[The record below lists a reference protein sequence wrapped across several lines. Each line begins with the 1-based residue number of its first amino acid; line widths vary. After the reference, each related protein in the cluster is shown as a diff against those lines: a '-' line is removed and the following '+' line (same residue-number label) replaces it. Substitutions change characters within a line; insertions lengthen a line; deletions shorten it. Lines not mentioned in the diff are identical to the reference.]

1 MASAQRSLIAGSE
14 ETSIGVAVC
23 LSIPC
28 CKIGILQRTTSTTA
42 LRGAAT
48 SLERAERRRGS
59 ILSMRFLLCTARR
72 SVMVWRP
79 EITAGGCIFLN
90 FLRLTPKRGEGKQRN
105 IIDRVGGL
113 GGGHTYSQSGGC
125 PNLQFPV
132 AKPGYSGSAKWQSKW
147 HTPDYGPA
155 TCLNT
160 LFLPNEL

>member
-14 ETSIGVAVC
+14 ETSLGVALC

-79 EITAGGCIFLN
+79 EITAGGSIFLK

-113 GGGHTYSQSGGC
+113 GGGAYILPKRWLSQPAVPSGQAR
-125 PNLQFPV
+125 LQWQCQV
-132 AKPGYSGSAKWQSKW
+132 AEQVAHPRLGTRHMSQ
-147 HTPDYGPA
+147 HIV
-155 TCLNT
+155 
-160 LFLPNEL
+160 

>member
-1 MASAQRSLIAGSE
+1 MSNTKNSCSFFQDFMASAQRSLIAGSE
-14 ETSIGVAVC
+14 ETSIGVALC

-48 SLERAERRRGS
+48 SLELAERRRGS

-113 GGGHTYSQSGGC
+113 GGGHTYPQSGGC

-132 AKPGYSGSAKWQSKW
+132 AKSGYSGSAKWQSKW
-147 HTPDYGPA
+147 QTPD
-155 TCLNT
+155 
-160 LFLPNEL
+160 

>member
-14 ETSIGVAVC
+14 ETSIGVALC

-28 CKIGILQRTTSTTA
+28 CQIGILQRTTSTTA

-113 GGGHTYSQSGGC
+113 GGGHTPKAVAAPTCSSQWPSQVTAAVPSGR
-125 PNLQFPV
+125 
-132 AKPGYSGSAKWQSKW
+132 ASG
-147 HTPDYGPA
+147 TPPTRDPPHVSTHCFY
-155 TCLNT
+155 
-160 LFLPNEL
+160 